1 MFRGESQMNEIW
13 EELADM
19 LITILHNELLRELI
33 DKTS

>member
-1 MFRGESQMNEIW
+1 MFRGESQMNGIW

>member
-1 MFRGESQMNEIW
+1 MENLW
-13 EELADM
+13 EELTDM

>member
-1 MFRGESQMNEIW
+1 MKMENLW
-13 EELADM
+13 EELTDM